1 MRDNTKESR
10 LRSWVNLSAMLVV
23 LPFVMLV
30 PGDAPGLGQQAA
42 ILTTSSHDRFNIAVW
57 EALHVFDLL
66 PQAVPE
72 EGADIVERYF
82 ELAADLRRAEVDINQ
97 RLALGGEGDVLNVSE
112 ALAERDGIRS
122 EMEAIESAT
131 KHYLREAV
139 GDALHAEGFVLDLP
153 LIEPFVFP
161 PLAFT
166 LEQLPRALV
175 VSPRDRI
182 ELMEVIQIRPDITEA
197 EMERL
202 EESLRHKG
210 LSATIEPLGGLST
223 YPTLVKSDADLRFT
237 LATIAHE
244 WVHHYLFF
252 KPLGQRHS
260 SSGEM
265 TTINETVAN
274 IVGSEIAALILGETP
289 PLLRPQQT
297 ERVSEAEPAPEVA
310 FDVNGF
316 LRETRLTA
324 ERMLEEGRVDEA
336 ELYMEQRRIEIAGH
350 GVYIRNLNQAYFAF
364 YGSYADRP
372 GAVSPIFDQLVAVRR
387 AKSSIGAFL
396 RRIEGV
402 RTPEELAAL
411 AKATG
416 TN

>member
-1 MRDNTKESR
+1 MRDNTEESR
-10 LRSWVNLSAMLVV
+10 LRRWVNLGAMLLA

-30 PGDAPGLGQQAA
+30 PGDAPGSGQHAA
-42 ILTTSSHDRFNIAVW
+42 ILTAASHDRFNIAVW
-57 EALHVFDLL
+57 EAVHVFDLL
-66 PQAVPE
+66 PQVVPE
-72 EGADIVERYF
+72 EGADVVERYF
-82 ELAADLRRAEVDINQ
+82 EFAADLRRAAVDVNQ
-97 RLALGGEGDVLNVSE
+97 RLALSGGDALNVSE
-112 ALAERDGIRS
+112 ALTERDHIRG
-122 EMEAIESAT
+122 EMEGIEGAT

-139 GDALHAEGFVLDLP
+139 GDVLQAEGFVLDLP

-166 LEQLPRALV
+166 LEQLPWALV

-210 LSATIEPLGGLST
+210 LSATTEPLGGLST

-237 LATIAHE
+237 LATIGHE

-252 KPLGQRHS
+252 KPLGQRHGR
-260 SSGEM
+260 SGEM
-265 TTINETVAN
+265 TTINETAAN

-297 ERVSEAEPAPEVA
+297 EQVSVGDPASEVT

-324 ERMLEEGRVDEA
+324 ERMLEEGRLDEA
-336 ELYMEQRRIEIAGH
+336 ESYMEQRRIEIAGH

-372 GAVSPIFDQLVAVRR
+372 GAVSPIFAQLVAVRQ
-387 AKSSIGAFL
+387 AEPSIGAFL
-396 RRIEGV
+396 RRIAGV
-402 RTPEELAAL
+402 RTPEELTAL
-411 AKATG
+411 AEAAG